1 LFAIV
6 AEAGAGKQLALVGTR
21 SVGRREFVGLHES
34 VGARLARDAGDS
46 VSLSIPSDAIAGKPC
61 SHR

>member
-1 LFAIV
+1 MFAIV
-6 AEAGAGKQLALVGTR
+6 AEAEAGKQLALIGTR
-21 SVGRREFVGLHES
+21 SVGLNES

-46 VSLSIPSDAIAGKPC
+46 VSLSIPGDALAGKPC